1 MMAYLQV
8 GCARAGGGVDAR
20 SDGDP
25 NSVLLRTPTNPER
38 AAACPQ
44 CLIELEPEIAEDL
57 LSSVDQPL
65 QVANDKTK
73 AKQYLLCDYN
83 RDGDSYR

>member
-1 MMAYLQV
+1 MRTR
-8 GCARAGGGVDAR
+8 GRRCRRAFGR
-20 SDGDP
+20 RP
-25 NSVLLRTPTNPER
+25 EFRSVLLRTPTNPER